1 MFLSFLKECEDLRIR
16 LEKEV
21 GKKEALYADL
31 ISMII
36 RVSDHLLEEHKA
48 VKKGLKDIMGGKVL
62 ELSSEKLIK
71 KGRAEKE
78 SEITYNI
85 KNNLKKQ
92 HPDWDEARI
101 EAETEML
108 IKAI

>member
-1 MFLSFLKECEDLRIR
+1 MNCLYT
-16 LEKEV
+16 
-21 GKKEALYADL
+21 KKAQSVIIYANG
-31 ISMII
+31 
-36 RVSDHLLEEHKA
+36 V
-48 VKKGLKDIMGGKVL
+48 KDIMGGKVL

-71 KGRAEKE
+71 KGRAEEK
-78 SEITYNI
+78 SVITNNI
-85 KNNLKKQ
+85 KNNLRKQ